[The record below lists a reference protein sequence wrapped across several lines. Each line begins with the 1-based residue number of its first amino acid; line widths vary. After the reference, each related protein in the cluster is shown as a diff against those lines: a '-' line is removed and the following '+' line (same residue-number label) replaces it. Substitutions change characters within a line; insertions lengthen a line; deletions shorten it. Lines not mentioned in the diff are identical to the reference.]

1 MVGEARVTAAIQIIV
16 STIVCPGQNTNYSK
30 EVGNISLYITT
41 KMIIIQASYELT
53 AIETEPNKRT
63 EIEG

>member
-1 MVGEARVTAAIQIIV
+1 MVGEASVTAPIQIIV

-30 EVGNISLYITT
+30 EVGNIILYIIT
-41 KMIIIQASYELT
+41 KMITIQASYELT

-63 EIEG
+63 KIEG

>member
-1 MVGEARVTAAIQIIV
+1 MVGEARITALIQITV
-16 STIVCPGQNTNYSK
+16 STILCPGQNTNYSK
-30 EVGNISLYITT
+30 EVGNISLYIIT

-63 EIEG
+63 KIEG